1 MNEPSFSKKPTSI
14 GHLRLKAPMPLLTRS
29 LDQLKIRDER
39 AFRHIQLYGRL
50 KKSLIDDG
58 FRFAIAPPE
67 SSWQRVLFL
76 NLSFWNAAEPSDVLQ
91 DESIDADVVTHAAWH
106 NLARKAM
113 SSSTDALFM
122 GEAIASAFD
131 LYLVG
136 RILGHVKSSS
146 FLKTQLPAMA
156 AVAADAGMADE
167 DFEALIQS
175 VVADPE
181 RAFEELR
188 QLLFDATTQLLVV
201 KGVEEAA
208 ALCQQLDQ
216 HRFGCLLHHYE
227 LSTWVLYARANSD
240 STYDPA
246 VRALDEQLRKA
257 PVSLEILESAW
268 LNMDSSAK

>member
-1 MNEPSFSKKPTSI
+1 MAL
-14 GHLRLKAPMPLLTRS
+14 HTRS

-58 FRFAIAPPE
+58 FLFAIAPPE

-76 NLSFWNAAEPSDVLQ
+76 NLSFWNAAEPSDVLE

-106 NLARKAM
+106 NLARKAL

-175 VVADPE
+175 VAADPE

-188 QLLFDATTQLLVV
+188 QLLFDATTRLLEA

-227 LSTWVLYARANSD
+227 LSTWVLYARANAN
-240 STYDPA
+240 TTHDPA
-246 VRALDEQLRKA
+246 VRAFDEQLRKA
-257 PVSLEILESAW
+257 PASLELLETSW
-268 LNMDSSAK
+268 LNVIFPGK

>member
-1 MNEPSFSKKPTSI
+1 MLE
-14 GHLRLKAPMPLLTRS
+14 APMSLTTRT

-58 FRFAIAPPE
+58 FRFAIAPAR

-76 NLSFWNAAEPSDVLQ
+76 NLSFWNAAEPSDILE

-122 GEAIASAFD
+122 GEAVASAFD

-146 FLKTQLPAMA
+146 FLKTQIPAMA
-156 AVAADAGMADE
+156 AVAADAGME
-167 DFEALIQS
+167 DDSFEALIQS
-175 VVADPE
+175 VAAAPE
-181 RAFEELR
+181 RAFEDLR
-188 QLLFDATTQLLVV
+188 QLLFDATTTLLEA
-201 KGVEEAA
+201 KGVGEAA
-208 ALCQQLDQ
+208 ALCQQFDQ

-227 LSTWVLYARANSD
+227 LSTWVLYARANAK
-240 STYDPA
+240 STHDPA
-246 VRALDEQLRKA
+246 VRVLDEQLRKA
-257 PVSLEILESAW
+257 PVSLDLLEKSW
-268 LNMDSSAK
+268 LS